1 MPDFNLPGWR
11 PADAASAEAQVELLA
26 AEDAYELLTE
36 VNHDHDGSSDDFL
49 LFEDIAGHSEGTLP
63 AVAAHLHYGEDGTTF
78 SLTTERLP
86 TFALAAAW
94 LAQRGAETDAFL
106 DRSGHPG
113 SPADARSAS
122 AATRLLE
129 SGSRYRL
136 VDHGAEPGE
145 TWAMLRDGSAAGA
158 ERPYLLHLETV
169 DPDRGYKLREGS
181 FSSPQEAQQW
191 LETRRTPLPPVTDGD
206 VTVVV
211 SPQANAARARTATGQ
226 RRTAAAEPAPALTA
240 AAAATPARR
249 AVR

>member
-49 LFEDIAGHSEGTLP
+49 LFEDVAGYSEGTLP
-63 AVAAHLHYGEDGTTF
+63 AVAAHLHYGEDGTSF
-78 SLTTERLP
+78 SLVTERMP
-86 TFALAAAW
+86 TFALAASW

-106 DRSGHPG
+106 DRAGHPG
-113 SPADARSAS
+113 APADARSA
-122 AATRLLE
+122 AAAARLLE

-136 VDHGAEPGE
+136 VEHGAEPGE

-158 ERPYLLHLETV
+158 DRPFLLHLETV
-169 DPDRGYKLREGS
+169 DPDRGYTLREGS
-181 FSSPQEAQQW
+181 FGSPQEAQQW
-191 LETRRTPLPPVTDGD
+191 LENRRTPLPPVADGN

-211 SPQANAARARTATGQ
+211 SPQANAARTRTGTGQ
-226 RRTAAAEPAPALTA
+226 RGPVAAEPAPAL
-240 AAAATPARR
+240 ATPATTPRR

>member
-11 PADAASAEAQVELLA
+11 PADAASAEAQVQFLA

-49 LFEDIAGHSEGTLP
+49 LFEDVAGYS
-63 AVAAHLHYGEDGTTF
+63 AVAAHLHYGEDGKTF
-78 SLTTERLP
+78 TLATETLP
-86 TFALAAAW
+86 TFAVAASW
-94 LAQRGAETDAFL
+94 LVQRGAETDAFL

-113 SPADARSAS
+113 APADARSAT
-122 AATRLLE
+122 AAARLLE

-136 VDHGAEPGE
+136 VDYGAEPGE

-158 ERPYLLHLETV
+158 ERPFLLHLETV

-191 LETRRTPLPPVTDGD
+191 LESRRTPLPPVADGD

-211 SPQANAARARTATGQ
+211 SPQANAARARTSTGQ
-226 RRTAAAEPAPALTA
+226 RRPAAAEPVPALAATA
-240 AAAATPARR
+240 ATTARR
-249 AVR
+249 STR